1 MADGEVVGMIVRCP
15 VCQCNIVTNGV
26 TKSHATYAECLD
38 ALNTELFVIVK
49 LIREVTWLNVKKCER
64 LQDEVN
70 KMYELEA

>member
-1 MADGEVVGMIVRCP
+1 MIVRCP

-49 LIREVTWLNVKKCER
+49 LIREVTRLNVKKCEK
-64 LQDEVN
+64 LESEINQV
-70 KMYELEA
+70 YELKV